1 METNSEMNTNRW
13 VDHHLVKLNPDA
25 DWQPNTARAFARFE
39 ERRRPVSRRLTWA
52 VAAVIAACICVLA
65 FLASRTIVTQHPEKV
80 SAAGVTLKEGQTPP
94 DFKLPDATGASIRLS
109 HYKGKVVL
117 LNFWAT
123 WCHGCKTEIPWFM
136 EFAAKYKNRGLV
148 VLGVALDDDGWKPVR
163 PYLAEKKINY
173 PIVVGSPAL
182 AKQYGVEP
190 MPMTY
195 LIDRRGKVAATHIGM
210 VDKENTEKEIVQM
223 LSK

>member
-1 METNSEMNTNRW
+1 METNNEMNTNRW
-13 VDHHLVKLNPDA
+13 VDHHLAKLSPGA
-25 DWQPNTARAFARFE
+25 DWQPNTGRAFARFE
-39 ERRRPVSRRLTWA
+39 ERRRPVSRRLAWA

-65 FLASRTIVTQHPEKV
+65 FLAINAKRPEKV

-94 DFKLPDATGASIRLS
+94 DFTLPDAKGAKIHLS
-109 HYKGKVVL
+109 AYKGKVVL

-123 WCHGCKTEIPWFM
+123 WCHGCKIEIPWFM

-148 VLGVALDDDGWKPVR
+148 VLGVALDDEGWKPVR

-173 PIVVGSPAL
+173 PVVVGSPAL
-182 AKQYGVEP
+182 ANQYGVEP

-210 VDKENTEKEIVQM
+210 VDKENTEKEILQM
-223 LSK
+223 LR